1 MRMRNVKGT
10 RHSLRSSRQLSIIA
24 QDPSVKVDDRIV
36 RASIDVPAEELL
48 PGPRGYRVVVVDYDA
63 TANALYQPASL
74 SSGLEGEYADPFQ
87 EAPDEALLSDPRFH
101 AQNVYAIAMRI
112 LARFEFALGR
122 RVQWGCEGHQL
133 NILPHAFAEPNAFY
147 SRDDR
152 SLFFGYFESF
162 PDKQDNTHT
171 VFSCLSHDVIA
182 HETTHA
188 ILDGLRSRY
197 LEPSSPDQGAFHEGL
212 ADVVALLSIFA
223 LPDVVSAALDGMAGG
238 ALIDQALLE
247 RDTLANSVL
256 FRLADEMG
264 QEMSGVRGCALRHS
278 IKLSPGKNYLDDP
291 EYQEV
296 HKRGELLVA
305 AMLRSFLDIWISRLS
320 RIGTIVNGQK
330 DRSLVIEEGARAAD
344 HLLTMAIRAIDY
356 CPPIDLSFSD
366 YLSALL
372 TVDREVVPDDRY
384 GYRDALLENF
394 KDFGIFPSKRAAAD
408 GTWLRCDDEMIYS
421 RTHFDSM
428 LRDNEEVFRFVWEN
442 RRTLKIGDIGYIEVQ
457 SVRPSVRIA
466 PDGFVLRETIAE
478 YVQVLTVTAGE
489 LRQDFNVDVPDGIKS
504 WRPLRLLG
512 GGTLIFDEY
521 GQLKYQIANHLL
533 KDRGDKKRQG
543 DRLAYLWKQG
553 LLDTKNDRTGD
564 FSALHLARS
573 GVQERAG

>member
-1 MRMRNVKGT
+1 MRNVKGT
-10 RHSLRSSRQLSIIA
+10 RHSLRSSRKLSIIA
-24 QDPSVKVDDRIV
+24 QDPSVKIDGRIV
-36 RASIDVPAEELL
+36 TASIDVPAEELL
-48 PGPRGYRVVVVDYDA
+48 SGPRGYRVAVVDYDV
-63 TANALYQPASL
+63 TANALYQPADL
-74 SSGLEGEYADPFQ
+74 PSGLDGEYHDPFAD
-87 EAPDEALLSDPRFH
+87 APDETLLSDPRFH

-162 PDKQDNTHT
+162 PDKQGNTHT

-212 ADVVALLSIFA
+212 ADVVALLSVFA
-223 LPDVVSAALDGMAGG
+223 LPDVVGAALDATTGA

-247 RDTLANSVL
+247 KDKLANSVL

-264 QEMSGVRGCALRHS
+264 QEMSGVRGSALRHS
-278 IKLSPGKNYLDDP
+278 IVLPPGKDYMNDP
-291 EYQEV
+291 AWQEV
-296 HKRGELLVA
+296 HNRGELLVA
-305 AMLRSFLDIWISRLS
+305 AMMRSFLDIWVSRLS
-320 RIGTIVNGQK
+320 RIGTIVDGKK

-356 CPPIDLSFSD
+356 CPPVDLSFSD

-384 GYRDALLENF
+384 GYREALLSNF
-394 KDFGIFPSKRAAAD
+394 RDFGIDPSRRADTD
-408 GTWLRCDDEMIYS
+408 GSWLRCDEDMIYS

-442 RRTLKIGDIGYIEVQ
+442 RKALKIGDIGYIEVQ

-489 LRQDFNVDVPDGIKS
+489 LRQDLKVDVPEGIEF
-504 WRPLRLLG
+504 WRSLRLLG
-512 GGTLIFDEY
+512 GGTLVFDEY

-533 KDRGDKKRQG
+533 KDRGDRKRQG
-543 DRLAYLWKQG
+543 DRLSYLWKQG
-553 LLDTKNDRTGD
+553 FLDKRKDGAGY

>member
-1 MRMRNVKGT
+1 MRNVKGT
-10 RHSLRSSRQLSIIA
+10 RHSLRSSRKLSIIA
-24 QDPSVKVDDRIV
+24 QDPSVTIDGRIV
-36 RASIDVPAEELL
+36 TASIDVPAEELL
-48 PGPRGYRVVVVDYDA
+48 PGPRGYRVAVVDYDV
-63 TANALYQPASL
+63 TANALYRPANL
-74 SSGLEGEYADPFQ
+74 PSGLAGEYHDPF
-87 EAPDEALLSDPRFH
+87 ENAPDETLLSDPRFH

-162 PDKQDNTHT
+162 PEKNGDTHT

-212 ADVVALLSIFA
+212 ADVVALLSVFA
-223 LPDVVSAALDGMAGG
+223 LPDVVGAALDGTSGG
-238 ALIDQALLE
+238 SLIDQELLAK
-247 RDTLANSVL
+247 DKLANTVL

-264 QEMSGVRGCALRHS
+264 QEMSGVRGSALRHS
-278 IKLSPGKNYLDDP
+278 IMLPPGKDYMDDP
-291 EYQEV
+291 EWREV

-305 AMLRSFLDIWISRLS
+305 AMLRSFLDIWVNRLS
-320 RIGTIVNGQK
+320 RVGTIVDGKK

-356 CPPIDLSFSD
+356 CPPVDLSFSD

-384 GYRDALLENF
+384 GYRDALLSNF
-394 KDFGIFPSKRAAAD
+394 AAFGISPSKRADVD
-408 GTWLRCDDEMIYS
+408 GSWLRCNEEMIYS

-442 RRTLKIGDIGYIEVQ
+442 RKALEIGDIGYIEVQ

-489 LRQDFNVDVPDGIKS
+489 LRQDFKVDVPEEIEF
-504 WRPLRLLG
+504 WRSLRLLG
-512 GGTLIFDEY
+512 GGTLVFDEY
-521 GQLKYQIANHLL
+521 GQLKYQIANHLMR
-533 KDRGDKKRQG
+533 DRSDKKRQG
-543 DRLAYLWKQG
+543 ERLTYLWKQG
-553 LLDTKNDRTGD
+553 FLDRKKDKAGY

-573 GVQERAG
+573 GVQEKAG

>member
-1 MRMRNVKGT
+1 MRNVKGT
-10 RHSLRSSRQLSIIA
+10 RHSLRSSRKLSIIA
-24 QDPSVKVDDRIV
+24 QDPSVRIDGRIV
-36 RASIDVPAEELL
+36 TASIDVPAEELL
-48 PGPRGYRVVVVDYDA
+48 SGPRGYRVAVVDYDV
-63 TANALYQPASL
+63 TANALYQPADL
-74 SSGLEGEYADPFQ
+74 PSGLAGEYHDPF
-87 EAPDEALLSDPRFH
+87 ENAPDETLLSDPRFH

-133 NILPHAFAEPNAFY
+133 NVLPHAFAEPNAFY
-147 SRDDR
+147 SREDR

-162 PDKQDNTHT
+162 PDKNGDTHT

-212 ADVVALLSIFA
+212 ADVVALLSVFA
-223 LPDVVSAALDGMAGG
+223 LPDVVGAALDGMSGG
-238 ALIDQALLE
+238 PLIDQELLAK
-247 RDTLANSVL
+247 DKLANSVL

-264 QEMSGVRGCALRHS
+264 QEMSGVRGSALRHS
-278 IKLSPGKNYLDDP
+278 IMLPPGKDYMDDP
-291 EYQEV
+291 EWHEV

-305 AMLRSFLDIWISRLS
+305 AMLRSFLDIWVNRLS
-320 RIGTIVNGQK
+320 RVGTIVDGKK

-356 CPPIDLSFSD
+356 CPPVDLSFAD

-384 GYRDALLENF
+384 GYRDALLSNF
-394 KDFGIFPSKRAAAD
+394 AAFGISPSKRADVD
-408 GTWLRCDDEMIYS
+408 GSWLRCDEEMIYS

-442 RRTLKIGDIGYIEVQ
+442 RKALEIGDIGYIEVQ
-457 SVRPSVRIA
+457 SVRPSTRIA

-489 LRQDFNVDVPDGIKS
+489 LRQDFKVDVPEEIEF
-504 WRPLRLLG
+504 WRSLRLLG
-512 GGTLIFDEY
+512 GGTLVFDEY
-521 GQLKYQIANHLL
+521 GQLKYQIANHLMN
-533 KDRGDKKRQG
+533 DRSDKKRQG
-543 DRLAYLWKQG
+543 ERLTYLWKQG
-553 LLDTKNDRTGD
+553 FLDRKKDRAGY

-573 GVQERAG
+573 GVQEKAG

>member
-1 MRMRNVKGT
+1 MRNVRGT
-10 RHSLRSSRQLSIIA
+10 RHSLRSTRKLSIIA
-24 QDPSVKVDDRIV
+24 QDPSVKIDGRIV

-48 PGPRGYRVVVVDYDA
+48 SGPRGYRVAVVDYDV
-63 TANALYQPASL
+63 TANALYQPAHL
-74 SSGLEGEYADPFQ
+74 PSGLDGEYHDPFQ
-87 EAPDEALLSDPRFH
+87 DAADHVILSDPRFH

-152 SLFFGYFESF
+152 SLLFGYFQSF
-162 PDKQDNTHT
+162 PDKAGVTRT

-212 ADVVALLSIFA
+212 ADVVALLSVFA
-223 LPDVVSAALDGMAGG
+223 LPDVVGAALDGTTGA
-238 ALIDQALLE
+238 ALIDQELLE
-247 RDTLANSVL
+247 KDRLANSVL
-256 FRLADEMG
+256 FRLAGEMG
-264 QEMSGVRGCALRHS
+264 QEMSGVRGSALRHS
-278 IKLSPGKNYLDDP
+278 IKLPPGKNYMNDP
-291 EYQEV
+291 QWQEV
-296 HKRGELLVA
+296 HNRGELLVA
-305 AMLRSFLDIWISRLS
+305 SMLRSFLDIWVSRLS
-320 RIGTIVNGQK
+320 RVGTIVDGKK

-356 CPPIDLSFSD
+356 CPPVDLSFSD

-384 GYRDALLENF
+384 GYREALLSNF
-394 KDFGIFPSKRAAAD
+394 RDFGISPSPRADAH
-408 GTWLRCDDEMIYS
+408 GSWLRCDDEMVYS

-442 RRTLKIGDIGYIEVQ
+442 RKALKIGDIGYIEVQ

-489 LRQDFNVDVPDGIKS
+489 LRQDFKVDVPEEIEF
-504 WRPLRLLG
+504 WRSLRLLG
-512 GGTLIFDEY
+512 GGTLVFDEY
-521 GQLKYQIANHLL
+521 GQIKYQIANHLL
-533 KDRGDKKRQG
+533 KDRGDRKRQG
-543 DRLAYLWKQG
+543 DRLTYLWKQG
-553 LLDTKNDRTGD
+553 FLDQKKDKAGY

-573 GVQERAG
+573 GVQERAR

>member
-1 MRMRNVKGT
+1 MRNVKGT
-10 RHSLRSSRQLSIIA
+10 RHSLRSARKLSIIA
-24 QDPSVKVDDRIV
+24 QDPSVKIDGRIV
-36 RASIDVPAEELL
+36 TASIDVPAEELL
-48 PGPRGYRVVVVDYDA
+48 PGPRGYRVVVVDYDV
-63 TANALYQPASL
+63 TANALYQPADL
-74 SSGLEGEYADPFQ
+74 PSGLDGEYVDPFQ
-87 EAPDEALLSDPRFH
+87 DAPDGTLLSDPRFH

-162 PDKQDNTHT
+162 PDKAGETRT

-212 ADVVALLSIFA
+212 ADVVALLSVFA
-223 LPDVVSAALDGMAGG
+223 LPDVVGAALDGRPDAV
-238 ALIDQALLE
+238 LIDQTLLE
-247 RDTLANSVL
+247 KDKLADSLL

-264 QEMSGVRGCALRHS
+264 QEMSGVRGSALRHS
-278 IKLSPGKNYLDDP
+278 ITLPPGKDYMNDP
-291 EYQEV
+291 DWQEV
-296 HKRGELLVA
+296 HNRGELLVA
-305 AMLRSFLDIWISRLS
+305 AMLRSFLDIWVSRL
-320 RIGTIVNGQK
+320 RRVGTIFDGKK

-356 CPPIDLSFSD
+356 CPPVDLSFSD

-384 GYRDALLENF
+384 GYRDALLSNF
-394 KDFGIFPSKRAAAD
+394 KDFGIFQSKRADAD
-408 GTWLRCDDEMIYS
+408 GSWLRCDDEMIYS

-442 RRTLKIGDIGYIEVQ
+442 RKVLKIGDIGYIEVQ

-489 LRQDFNVDVPDGIKS
+489 LRQDFKVDVPEDIEF
-504 WRPLRLLG
+504 WRSLRLLG
-512 GGTLIFDEY
+512 GGTLVFDEY
-521 GQLKYQIANHLL
+521 GQLKYQIANHLMN
-533 KDRGDKKRQG
+533 DRSDKKRQG

-553 LLDTKNDRTGD
+553 FLDKKKDRAGN

>member
-1 MRMRNVKGT
+1 MRNVKGT
-10 RHSLRSSRQLSIIA
+10 RHSLRSTRKLSIIA
-24 QDPSVKVDDRIV
+24 QDQSVNTGGQMV
-36 RASIDVPAEELL
+36 RASIDIPAEELL
-48 PGPRGYRVVVVDYDA
+48 PGPRGYRVVVVDYDV
-63 TANALYQPASL
+63 TANALYQPADL
-74 SSGLEGEYADPFQ
+74 PSGLEGEYVDPFQ
-87 EAPDEALLSDPRFH
+87 DASDETLLSDPRFH

-162 PDKQDNTHT
+162 PDKAGETRT

-212 ADVVALLSIFA
+212 ADVVALLSVFA
-223 LPDVVSAALDGMAGG
+223 LPDVVGAALDGTTGT
-238 ALIDQALLE
+238 ALIDQAFLE
-247 RDTLANSVL
+247 KDKLADTVL

-264 QEMSGVRGCALRHS
+264 QEMSGVRGSALRHS
-278 IKLSPGKNYLDDP
+278 IKLPAGKDYMNDP
-291 EYQEV
+291 EWQEV
-296 HKRGELLVA
+296 HNRGELLVA
-305 AMLRSFLDIWISRLS
+305 AMLRSFLDIWVSRLS
-320 RIGTIVNGQK
+320 RVGTIVDGKK

-356 CPPIDLSFSD
+356 CPPVDLSFSD

-384 GYRDALLENF
+384 GYRNALLSNF
-394 KDFGIFPSKRAAAD
+394 KDFGIFPSKRADAD
-408 GTWLRCDDEMIYS
+408 GSWLRCDDEMIYS

-442 RRTLKIGDIGYIEVQ
+442 RKALKIGDIGYIEVQ

-478 YVQVLTVTAGE
+478 YVQVLTVTARE
-489 LRQDFNVDVPDGIKS
+489 LRQDFKVDVPEDIDF
-504 WRPLRLLG
+504 WRSLRLLG
-512 GGTLIFDEY
+512 GGTLVFDEY

-533 KDRGDKKRQG
+533 NDRGDKKRQG

-553 LLDTKNDRTGD
+553 FLDKKKDRGRY

>member
-1 MRMRNVKGT
+1 MRNVKGT
-10 RHSLRSSRQLSIIA
+10 RHSLRSSRKLSIIA
-24 QDPSVKVDDRIV
+24 QDPSVRVDGRIV
-36 RASIDVPAEELL
+36 TASIDVPAEELL
-48 PGPRGYRVVVVDYDA
+48 SGPRGYRVAVVDYDV
-63 TANALYQPASL
+63 TANALYQPADL
-74 SSGLEGEYADPFQ
+74 PSGLAGEYHDPF
-87 EAPDEALLSDPRFH
+87 ENAPDETLLSDPRFH

-133 NILPHAFAEPNAFY
+133 NVLPHAFAEPNAFY

-152 SLFFGYFESF
+152 SLFFGYFEGF
-162 PDKQDNTHT
+162 PDKNGDTHA

-212 ADVVALLSIFA
+212 ADVVALLSVFA
-223 LPDVVSAALDGMAGG
+223 LPDVVGAALDGASGG
-238 ALIDQALLE
+238 PLINQELLAK
-247 RDTLANSVL
+247 DKLANSVL

-264 QEMSGVRGCALRHS
+264 QEMSGVRGSALRHS
-278 IKLSPGKNYLDDP
+278 IMLPPGKDYMDDP
-291 EYQEV
+291 EWREV

-305 AMLRSFLDIWISRLS
+305 AMLRSFLDIWVNRLS
-320 RIGTIVNGQK
+320 RVGTIVDGKK

-344 HLLTMAIRAIDY
+344 HLLTMAIRAVDY
-356 CPPIDLSFSD
+356 CPPVDLSFSD

-384 GYRDALLENF
+384 GYRDALLSNF
-394 KDFGIFPSKRAAAD
+394 AAFGISPSKRADVD
-408 GTWLRCDDEMIYS
+408 GSWLRCDEEMIYS

-442 RRTLKIGDIGYIEVQ
+442 RKALEIGDIGYIEVQ
-457 SVRPSVRIA
+457 SVRPSMRIA

-489 LRQDFNVDVPDGIKS
+489 LRQDFKVDVPEEIEF
-504 WRPLRLLG
+504 WRSLRLLG
-512 GGTLIFDEY
+512 GGTLVFDEY
-521 GQLKYQIANHLL
+521 GQLKYQIANHLMN
-533 KDRGDKKRQG
+533 DRSDKKRQG
-543 DRLAYLWKQG
+543 ERLTYLWKQG
-553 LLDTKNDRTGD
+553 FLDRKKDRAGY

-573 GVQERAG
+573 GVQEKAG

>member
-1 MRMRNVKGT
+1 M
-10 RHSLRSSRQLSIIA
+10 A
-24 QDPSVKVDDRIV
+24 
-36 RASIDVPAEELL
+36 
-48 PGPRGYRVVVVDYDA
+48 VVDYDV
-63 TANALYQPASL
+63 TANALYCPADL
-74 SSGLEGEYADPFQ
+74 PSGLEGEYRDPFQ
-87 EAPDEALLSDPRFH
+87 DAPDETLLSDPRFH

-147 SRDDR
+147 SRDNR
-152 SLFFGYFESF
+152 SLYFGYFESF
-162 PDKQDNTHT
+162 PDKQDQTHT
-171 VFSCLSHDVIA
+171 VFSCLSHDVVA

-212 ADVVALLSIFA
+212 ADAVALLSVFA
-223 LPDVVSAALDGMAGG
+223 LPDVVGAALDGATGA

-247 RDTLANSVL
+247 KDQLANSVL

-278 IKLSPGKNYLDDP
+278 IRLSPGKDYKNDP
-291 EYQEV
+291 EFQEV

-305 AMLRSFLDIWISRLS
+305 AMMRSFLDIWVSRLK
-320 RIGTIVNGQK
+320 RIGTIVDGKK

-356 CPPIDLSFSD
+356 CPPVDLSFSD

-384 GYRDALLENF
+384 GYREALLSNF
-394 KDFGIFPSKRAAAD
+394 RDFGIDPSARADID
-408 GTWLRCDDEMIYS
+408 GSWLRCDDEMIYS

-442 RRTLKIGDIGYIEVQ
+442 RKALNIGDIGYIEVQ

-489 LRQDFNVDVPDGIKS
+489 LRQDFKVDVPDDIEF
-504 WRPLRLLG
+504 WRSLRLLG
-512 GGTLIFDEY
+512 GGTLVFDEY

-533 KDRGDKKRQG
+533 KDRGDKRRQG
-543 DRLAYLWKQG
+543 DRLAYLWRQG
-553 LLDTKNDRTGD
+553 FLDRKNDRAGY
-564 FSALHLARS
+564 FAALHLARS
-573 GVQERAG
+573 GVSERAG

>member
-1 MRMRNVKGT
+1 MRNVKRT
-10 RHSLRSSRQLSIIA
+10 RHSLRSSRKLSIIA
-24 QDPSVKVDDRIV
+24 QDPSIKIDGKIV
-36 RASIDVPAEELL
+36 TASIDVPAEELL
-48 PGPRGYRVVVVDYDA
+48 SGPKGYRVAVIDYDV
-63 TANALYQPASL
+63 TANALYQPADL
-74 SSGLEGEYADPFQ
+74 PSGLTGEYHDPF
-87 EAPDEALLSDPRFH
+87 ENAPDETLLSDPRFH

-162 PDKQDNTHT
+162 PDRNGDTHT

-212 ADVVALLSIFA
+212 ADLVALLSVFA
-223 LPDVVSAALDGMAGG
+223 LPDVVGAALAGASDGP
-238 ALIDQALLE
+238 LIDQELLAK
-247 RDTLANSVL
+247 DKLANTVL

-264 QEMSGVRGCALRHS
+264 QEMSGVRGSALRHS
-278 IKLSPGKNYLDDP
+278 IMLPPGKDYMDDP
-291 EYQEV
+291 EWNEV

-305 AMLRSFLDIWISRLS
+305 AMLRSFLDIWVNRLS
-320 RIGTIVNGQK
+320 RIGTIVDGKK

-356 CPPIDLSFSD
+356 CPPVDLSFSD

-384 GYRDALLENF
+384 GYRDALLSNF
-394 KDFGIFPSKRAAAD
+394 AAFGISPSKRADVD
-408 GTWLRCDDEMIYS
+408 GSWLRCDEEMIYS

-442 RRTLKIGDIGYIEVQ
+442 RKALEIGDIGYIEVQ

-489 LRQDFNVDVPDGIKS
+489 LRQDFKVDVPEEIEF
-504 WRPLRLLG
+504 WRSLRLLG
-512 GGTLIFDEY
+512 GGTLVFNEY
-521 GQLKYQIANHLL
+521 GQLKYQIANHLMR
-533 KDRGDKKRQG
+533 DRSDKKRQG
-543 DRLAYLWKQG
+543 ERLSYLWKQG
-553 LLDTKNDRTGD
+553 FLDRKKDKAGY

-573 GVQERAG
+573 GVQEKAG

>member
-1 MRMRNVKGT
+1 MRNVRGT
-10 RHSLRSSRQLSIIA
+10 RHSLRSTRKLSIIA
-24 QDPSVKVDDRIV
+24 QDPSVKIGGRIV
-36 RASIDVPAEELL
+36 TASIDVPAEELL
-48 PGPRGYRVVVVDYDA
+48 PGPRGYRVVVVDYDV
-63 TANALYQPASL
+63 TANALYQPADL
-74 SSGLEGEYADPFQ
+74 PSGLEGEYFDPF
-87 EAPDEALLSDPRFH
+87 EGASDDTLLSDPRFH

-133 NILPHAFAEPNAFY
+133 NVLPHAFAEPNAFY
-147 SRDDR
+147 SRGDR

-162 PDKQDNTHT
+162 PDTNDKTRT

-212 ADVVALLSIFA
+212 ADVVALLSVFA
-223 LPDVVSAALDGMAGG
+223 LPDVVGAALDGTKGA

-247 RDTLANSVL
+247 KDKLANSVL

-264 QEMSGVRGCALRHS
+264 EEMSGVRGRALRHS
-278 IKLSPGKNYLDDP
+278 VRLPPGKDYMNDR

-305 AMLRSFLDIWISRLS
+305 AMLRSFLDIWVSRLS
-320 RIGTIVNGQK
+320 RVGTIMNGQK

-356 CPPIDLSFSD
+356 CPPVDLSFSD

-384 GYRDALLENF
+384 GYRDALLANF
-394 KDFGIFPSKRAAAD
+394 KDFGIDPSSRADKD
-408 GTWLRCDDEMIYS
+408 GSWLRCDDEMIYS

-442 RRTLKIGDIGYIEVQ
+442 RKALNIGDIGYIEVQ

-478 YVQVLTVTAGE
+478 YIQVLTLTAGE
-489 LRQDFNVDVPDGIKS
+489 LRQDFKVDIPQDIEF
-504 WRPLRLLG
+504 WRSLRLLG
-512 GGTLIFDEY
+512 GGTLVFDEY

-533 KDRGDKKRQG
+533 KDRGDIKRQG

-553 LLDTKNDRTGD
+553 FLESRKDRAGY
-564 FSALHLARS
+564 FAALHLARS
-573 GVQERAG
+573 GVQEAAR

>member
-1 MRMRNVKGT
+1 M
-10 RHSLRSSRQLSIIA
+10 
-24 QDPSVKVDDRIV
+24 
-36 RASIDVPAEELL
+36 
-48 PGPRGYRVVVVDYDA
+48 VDYDV
-63 TANALYQPASL
+63 TANALYQPATL
-74 SSGLEGEYADPFQ
+74 PSGLEGDYADPFLG
-87 EAPDEALLSDPRFH
+87 ASDDTLLSDPRFH

-122 RVQWGCEGHQL
+122 RVRWGCEGHQL

-152 SLFFGYFESF
+152 SLFFGYFESI
-162 PDKQDNTHT
+162 PDQDDNTRP
-171 VFSCLSHDVIA
+171 VFSCLSHDVVA

-223 LPDVVSAALDGMAGG
+223 LPDVVGAALNGTAGG

-264 QEMSGVRGCALRHS
+264 QEISGIRGAALRHS
-278 IKLSPGKNYLDDP
+278 ITLPPGRNYMDDP
-291 EYQEV
+291 DYQEV

-305 AMLRSFLDIWISRLS
+305 AMLRAFLDIWINRLS
-320 RIGTIVNGQK
+320 RVGTIVEGKK

-356 CPPIDLSFSD
+356 CPPVDLSFSD

-384 GYRDALLENF
+384 GYRDALLANF
-394 KDFGIFPSKRAAAD
+394 KDFGIVPSGRAGAD
-408 GTWLRCDDEMIYS
+408 GTWLRCDEDMIYS

-428 LRDNEEVFRFVWEN
+428 LRDSEEVFRFVWEN
-442 RRTLKIGDIGYIEVQ
+442 RKTLNIGDIGYIEVE
-457 SVRPSVRIA
+457 SVRPSVRVA

-489 LRQDFNVDVPDGIKS
+489 LRQDFKVEVPKGVEL
-504 WRPLRLLG
+504 WRSLRLLG
-512 GGTLIFDEY
+512 GGTLVFDEY

-533 KDRGDKKRQG
+533 KDKGDRKRQG
-543 DRLAYLWKQG
+543 ARLAHLWKQG
-553 LLDTKNDRTGD
+553 ILDTRKTSRGD
-564 FSALHLARS
+564 FSALHLART

>member
-1 MRMRNVKGT
+1 MRNVKGT
-10 RHSLRSSRQLSIIA
+10 RHSLRSSRKLSIIA
-24 QDPSVKVDDRIV
+24 QDPSVRIDGRIV
-36 RASIDVPAEELL
+36 TASIDVPAEELL
-48 PGPRGYRVVVVDYDA
+48 SGPRGYRVAVVDYDV
-63 TANALYQPASL
+63 TANALYQPADL
-74 SSGLEGEYADPFQ
+74 PSGLAGEYNDPF
-87 EAPDEALLSDPRFH
+87 ENAPDEALLSDPRFH

-147 SRDDR
+147 SRDER

-162 PDKQDNTHT
+162 PDRNGDTHT

-212 ADVVALLSIFA
+212 ADLVALLSVFA
-223 LPDVVSAALDGMAGG
+223 LPDVVGAALDGTSGG
-238 ALIDQALLE
+238 PLIDQELLAK
-247 RDTLANSVL
+247 DKLANTVL

-264 QEMSGVRGCALRHS
+264 QEMSGVRGSALRHS
-278 IKLSPGKNYLDDP
+278 IMLLPGKDYMDDP
-291 EYQEV
+291 EWREV
-296 HKRGELLVA
+296 HRRGELLVA
-305 AMLRSFLDIWISRLS
+305 AMLRSFLDIWVNRLS
-320 RIGTIVNGQK
+320 RVGTIVDGKK

-356 CPPIDLSFSD
+356 CPPVDLSFSD

-384 GYRDALLENF
+384 GYRDALLSNF
-394 KDFGIFPSKRAAAD
+394 AAFGISPSKRADVD
-408 GTWLRCDDEMIYS
+408 GSWLRCDEEMIYS

-442 RRTLKIGDIGYIEVQ
+442 RKALEIGDIGYVEVQ

-489 LRQDFNVDVPDGIKS
+489 LRQDFKVDVPEEIEF
-504 WRPLRLLG
+504 WRSLRLLG
-512 GGTLIFDEY
+512 GGTLVFDEY
-521 GQLKYQIANHLL
+521 GQLKYQIANHLMN
-533 KDRGDKKRQG
+533 DRSDKKRQG
-543 DRLAYLWKQG
+543 ERLTYLWKQG
-553 LLDTKNDRTGD
+553 FLDRKKDKAGY

-573 GVQERAG
+573 GVQEKAG

>member
-1 MRMRNVKGT
+1 MRNVKGT
-10 RHSLRSSRQLSIIA
+10 RHSLRSSRKLSIIA
-24 QDPSVKVDDRIV
+24 QDPSVTIDGRIV
-36 RASIDVPAEELL
+36 TASIDVPAEELL
-48 PGPRGYRVVVVDYDA
+48 PGPRGYRVAVVDYDV
-63 TANALYQPASL
+63 TANALYRPADL
-74 SSGLEGEYADPFQ
+74 PSGLAGEYHDPF
-87 EAPDEALLSDPRFH
+87 ENAPDETLLSDPRFH

-162 PDKQDNTHT
+162 PDKNGDPHT

-212 ADVVALLSIFA
+212 ADVVALLSVFA
-223 LPDVVSAALDGMAGG
+223 LPDVVGAALDGTSGG
-238 ALIDQALLE
+238 SLIDQELLAK
-247 RDTLANSVL
+247 DKLANTVL

-264 QEMSGVRGCALRHS
+264 QEMSGVRGSALRHS
-278 IKLSPGKNYLDDP
+278 IMLPPGKDYMDDP
-291 EYQEV
+291 EWREV

-305 AMLRSFLDIWISRLS
+305 AMLRSFLDIWVNRLS
-320 RIGTIVNGQK
+320 RVGTIVDGKK

-356 CPPIDLSFSD
+356 CPPVDLSFSD

-384 GYRDALLENF
+384 GYRDALLSNF
-394 KDFGIFPSKRAAAD
+394 AAFGISPSKRADMD
-408 GTWLRCDDEMIYS
+408 GSWLRCDEEMIYS

-442 RRTLKIGDIGYIEVQ
+442 RKALEIGDIGYIEVQ

-489 LRQDFNVDVPDGIKS
+489 LRQNFKVDVPEEIEF
-504 WRPLRLLG
+504 WRSLRLLG
-512 GGTLIFDEY
+512 GGTLVFDEY
-521 GQLKYQIANHLL
+521 GQLKYQIANHLMR
-533 KDRGDKKRQG
+533 DRSDKKRQG
-543 DRLAYLWKQG
+543 ERLTYLWKQG
-553 LLDTKNDRTGD
+553 FLDRKKDKAGY

-573 GVQERAG
+573 GVQEKAG

>member
-1 MRMRNVKGT
+1 MRNVKGT
-10 RHSLRSSRQLSIIA
+10 RHSLRNTRKLSIIA
-24 QDPSVKVDDRIV
+24 QDPSVKIGGQVV

-48 PGPRGYRVVVVDYDA
+48 PGPRGYRVVVVDYDV
-63 TANALYQPASL
+63 TANALYQSANLP
-74 SSGLEGEYADPFQ
+74 SGLEGEYVDPFQ
-87 EAPDEALLSDPRFH
+87 DASDETLLSDPRFH

-162 PDKQDNTHT
+162 PDKAGETRT

-212 ADVVALLSIFA
+212 ADIVALLSVFA
-223 LPDVVSAALDGMAGG
+223 LPDVVGAALDGTNGA

-247 RDTLANSVL
+247 KDKLANSVL

-264 QEMSGVRGCALRHS
+264 QEMSGVRGSALRHS
-278 IKLSPGKNYLDDP
+278 IKLPAGKDYMNDP
-291 EYQEV
+291 EWQEV
-296 HKRGELLVA
+296 HSRGELLVA
-305 AMLRSFLDIWISRLS
+305 AMLRSFLDIWVSRLS
-320 RIGTIVNGQK
+320 RVGTIVDGKK

-356 CPPIDLSFSD
+356 CPPVDLSFSD

-384 GYRDALLENF
+384 GYRDALLSNF
-394 KDFGIFPSKRAAAD
+394 EDFGIFPSKRADAD
-408 GTWLRCDDEMIYS
+408 GSWLRCDDEMIYS

-442 RRTLKIGDIGYIEVQ
+442 RKALKIGDIGYIEVQ

-489 LRQDFNVDVPDGIKS
+489 LRQDFKVDVPEDIEF
-504 WRPLRLLG
+504 WRSLRLLG
-512 GGTLIFDEY
+512 GGTLVFDEY

-533 KDRGDKKRQG
+533 KDRADKKRQG
-543 DRLAYLWKQG
+543 DRLAYLWRQG
-553 LLDTKNDRTGD
+553 FLDKKKDRAGY

>member
-1 MRMRNVKGT
+1 MRNVKGT
-10 RHSLRSSRQLSIIA
+10 RHSLRSSRKLSIIA
-24 QDPSVKVDDRIV
+24 QDPSVTIDGRIV
-36 RASIDVPAEELL
+36 TALIDVPAEELL
-48 PGPRGYRVVVVDYDA
+48 SGPRGYRVAVIDYDV
-63 TANALYQPASL
+63 TANALYRPADL
-74 SSGLEGEYADPFQ
+74 PSGLAGEYHDPF
-87 EAPDEALLSDPRFH
+87 ENAPDETLLSDPRFH

-112 LARFEFALGR
+112 LARFELALGR

-162 PDKQDNTHT
+162 PDKNGDTHT

-212 ADVVALLSIFA
+212 ADVVALLSVFA
-223 LPDVVSAALDGMAGG
+223 LPDVVGAALDGTGG
-238 ALIDQALLE
+238 GSLIDQELLAK
-247 RDTLANSVL
+247 DKLANTVL

-264 QEMSGVRGCALRHS
+264 QEMSGVRGSALRHS
-278 IKLSPGKNYLDDP
+278 IMLPPGKDYMDDP
-291 EYQEV
+291 EWREV

-305 AMLRSFLDIWISRLS
+305 AMLRSFLDIWVNRLS
-320 RIGTIVNGQK
+320 RVGTIVDGKK

-356 CPPIDLSFSD
+356 CPPVDLSFSD

-384 GYRDALLENF
+384 GYRDALLLNF
-394 KDFGIFPSKRAAAD
+394 AAFGISPSKRADVD
-408 GTWLRCDDEMIYS
+408 GSWLRCNEEMIYS

-442 RRTLKIGDIGYIEVQ
+442 RKALEIGDIGYIEVQ

-489 LRQDFNVDVPDGIKS
+489 LRQDFKIDVPEEIEF
-504 WRPLRLLG
+504 WRSLRLLG
-512 GGTLIFDEY
+512 GGTLVFDEY
-521 GQLKYQIANHLL
+521 GQLKYQIANHLMN
-533 KDRGDKKRQG
+533 DRSDKKRQG
-543 DRLAYLWKQG
+543 ERLTYLWKQG
-553 LLDTKNDRTGD
+553 FLDRKKDKAGY

-573 GVQERAG
+573 GVQEKAG

>member
-1 MRMRNVKGT
+1 MRNVKGT
-10 RHSLRSSRQLSIIA
+10 RHSLRSSRKLSIIA
-24 QDPSVKVDDRIV
+24 QDPSVRIDGRIV
-36 RASIDVPAEELL
+36 TASIDVPAEELL
-48 PGPRGYRVVVVDYDA
+48 SGPRGYRVAVVDYDV
-63 TANALYQPASL
+63 TANALYQPAYL
-74 SSGLEGEYADPFQ
+74 PSGLAGEYHDPF
-87 EAPDEALLSDPRFH
+87 ENAPDETLLSDPRFH

-162 PDKQDNTHT
+162 PDKNGDTHT

-212 ADVVALLSIFA
+212 ADVVALLSVFA
-223 LPDVVSAALDGMAGG
+223 LTDVVGAALDGTSGG
-238 ALIDQALLE
+238 RLIDEELLVK
-247 RDTLANSVL
+247 DKLANTVL

-264 QEMSGVRGCALRHS
+264 QEMSGVRGSALRHS
-278 IKLSPGKNYLDDP
+278 IMLPPGKDYMDDP
-291 EYQEV
+291 EWHEV

-305 AMLRSFLDIWISRLS
+305 AMLRSFLDIWVNRLS
-320 RIGTIVNGQK
+320 RVGTIVDGKK

-356 CPPIDLSFSD
+356 CPPVDLSFSD

-384 GYRDALLENF
+384 GYRDALLSNF
-394 KDFGIFPSKRAAAD
+394 AAFGISPSKRADVD
-408 GTWLRCDDEMIYS
+408 GSWLRCDEEMIYS

-442 RRTLKIGDIGYIEVQ
+442 RKALEIGDIGYIEVQ
-457 SVRPSVRIA
+457 SVRPSMRIA

-489 LRQDFNVDVPDGIKS
+489 LRQDFKVDVPEEIEF
-504 WRPLRLLG
+504 WRSLRLLG
-512 GGTLIFDEY
+512 GGTLVFDEY
-521 GQLKYQIANHLL
+521 GQLKYQIANHLMN
-533 KDRGDKKRQG
+533 DRSDKKRQG
-543 DRLAYLWKQG
+543 ERLTYLWKQG
-553 LLDTKNDRTGD
+553 FLDRKKDRAGY

-573 GVQERAG
+573 GVQEKAG

>member
-1 MRMRNVKGT
+1 MRNVKGT
-10 RHSLRSSRQLSIIA
+10 RHSLRSSRKLSIIA
-24 QDPSVKVDDRIV
+24 QDPSVRIGGRIV
-36 RASIDVPAEELL
+36 TASIDVPAEELL
-48 PGPRGYRVVVVDYDA
+48 SGPRGYRVAVVDYDV
-63 TANALYQPASL
+63 TANALYQPADL
-74 SSGLEGEYADPFQ
+74 PSGLAGEYHDPF
-87 EAPDEALLSDPRFH
+87 ENALDETLLSDPRFH

-162 PDKQDNTHT
+162 PDKNGDTHT

-212 ADVVALLSIFA
+212 ADVVALLSVFA
-223 LPDVVSAALDGMAGG
+223 LPDVVGAALDGTSGG
-238 ALIDQALLE
+238 SLIDQELLAK
-247 RDTLANSVL
+247 DKLANTVL

-264 QEMSGVRGCALRHS
+264 QEMSGVRGSALRHS
-278 IKLSPGKNYLDDP
+278 IMLPPGKDYMDDP
-291 EYQEV
+291 EWREV

-305 AMLRSFLDIWISRLS
+305 AMLRSFLDIWVSRLS
-320 RIGTIVNGQK
+320 RVGTIVDGKK

-356 CPPIDLSFSD
+356 CPPVDLSFSD

-384 GYRDALLENF
+384 GYRDALLSNF
-394 KDFGIFPSKRAAAD
+394 AAFGISPSKRADVD
-408 GTWLRCDDEMIYS
+408 GSWLRCDEEMIYS

-442 RRTLKIGDIGYIEVQ
+442 RKALEIGDIGYIEVQ
-457 SVRPSVRIA
+457 SVRPSMRIA

-489 LRQDFNVDVPDGIKS
+489 LRQDFKVDVPEEIEF
-504 WRPLRLLG
+504 WRSLRLLG
-512 GGTLIFDEY
+512 GGTLVFDEY
-521 GQLKYQIANHLL
+521 GQLKYQIANHLMR
-533 KDRGDKKRQG
+533 DRSDKKRQG
-543 DRLAYLWKQG
+543 ERLSYLWKQG
-553 LLDTKNDRTGD
+553 FLDRKNDKAGY

-573 GVQERAG
+573 GVQEKAG